1 MPVKET
7 GKENKEERPSDF
19 NSEKVL
25 ARLPGSPEA
34 KGAHQRNPASSGM
47 DLP

>member
-1 MPVKET
+1 MKET
-7 GKENKEERPSDF
+7 VKENKEERPSDF
-19 NSEKVL
+19 NSQKVL

-34 KGAHQRNPASSGM
+34 KGGHQSNPASSGM

>member
-1 MPVKET
+1 MKET